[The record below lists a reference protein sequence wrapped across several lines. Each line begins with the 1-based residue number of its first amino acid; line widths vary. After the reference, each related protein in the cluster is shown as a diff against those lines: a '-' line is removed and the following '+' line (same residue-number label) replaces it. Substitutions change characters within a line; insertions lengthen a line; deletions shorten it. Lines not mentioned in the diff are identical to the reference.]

1 MEQSSLLFKRNR
13 SIAQLVMLATVLFA
27 GCSERSLINND
38 EMSAVIENQKMRTD
52 IVFTGSN
59 NSSLLS
65 ETVSELKQVK
75 AATAKYQDIENALAD
90 GYQDIAVNVENMG
103 HHFMKM
109 SLVDAVFDHKRPE
122 ILVYNKDKN
131 GKQRLVAVEYAI
143 PLSEPRPQGF
153 AGDADVWDGNA
164 GFGLWLL
171 HAWVWEHNPAGVF
184 NSTNPDVHLH

>member
-1 MEQSSLLFKRNR
+1 MKLSNLLIKRNH
-13 SIAQLVMLATVLFA
+13 SITQLLLLATVLFT
-27 GCSERSLINND
+27 GCSERSAIND
-38 EMSAVIENQKMRTD
+38 SEMSSAIENQKMRTD
-52 IVFTGSN
+52 ITFTGSN
-59 NSSLLS
+59 NSSLSS
-65 ETVSELKQVK
+65 ETISELKRVK
-75 AATAKYQDIENALAD
+75 AATAKYQDIENALAE

-103 HHFMKM
+103 HHFMKL
-109 SLVDAVFDHKRPE
+109 SLVDAAFDLKHPE

-153 AGDADVWDGNA
+153 TGDADVCDGNA

>member
-13 SIAQLVMLATVLFA
+13 SIAQLVMLATVFFA
-27 GCSERSLINND
+27 GCSERSLIKND

-52 IVFTGSN
+52 IVFSGSN
-59 NSSLLS
+59 NSSLSS
-65 ETVSELKQVK
+65 ETVSQLKQVK

-103 HHFMKM
+103 HHFMKL

-143 PLSEPRPQGF
+143 PLSEPMPQGF

-171 HAWVWEHNPAGVF
+171 HAWVWEYNPAGVF
-184 NSTNPDVHLH
+184 NSTNSLVHLH